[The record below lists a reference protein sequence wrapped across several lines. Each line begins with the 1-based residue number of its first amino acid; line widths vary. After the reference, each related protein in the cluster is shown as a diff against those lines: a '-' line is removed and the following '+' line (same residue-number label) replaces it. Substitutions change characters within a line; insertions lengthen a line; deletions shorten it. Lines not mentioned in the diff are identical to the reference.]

1 MRYIFIVLLIFIT
14 SSCQTGTPNPTTPL
28 IPLEPSDPTIPLIPL
43 EPSTPTIPLIPLDPS
58 TPTGGPSFPNL
69 EVNSWKY
76 LESSRKIGVTP
87 IGSEHI
93 TVSDNNTP
101 YISFTKST
109 KLYVYRWAGSDWI
122 QVGKEISLETG
133 SIHDSLIT
141 YNNVPYIT
149 YKNNVKKLENNS
161 WVNALNNIS
170 LPTGENFNSLSLH
183 THKDKLYLTYISDS
197 DKKLHVKTLENNSW
211 KNYGETPVVLDP
223 KDGFSGSM
231 NNGIQMAFYNNT
243 PYTALKNF
251 YYQNPRIL
259 VLRNNKWEYIEPTT
273 TPGGDSVNSDYFFY
287 IDSSGTMYLSFL
299 KGVAATVGSF
309 KIFKKSMSATS
320 WQQSTPFPNQVYG
333 YQTVLYDKELYIAS
347 SPSIEAD
354 LGIGTVAGP
363 VLFNKF
369 NSALDFDNKDG
380 NTISDDP
387 STGSHV
393 KLAIK
398 DNRIFAMY
406 VDYIKDSIVVKS
418 ALLK

>member
-28 IPLEPSDPTIPLIPL
+28 IPLEPSDPTVPLIPL

-183 THKDKLYLTYISDS
+183 THNNKLYLTYISDS
-197 DKKLHVKTLENNSW
+197 DKKLHVKLLENNSW
-211 KNYGETPVVLDP
+211 ISYGETPSKV
-223 KDGFSGSM
+223 FAGSM

-243 PYTALKNF
+243 PYIALKNF
-251 YYQNPRIL
+251 NSSIPQIL
-259 VLRNNKWEYIEPTT
+259 VLNNDNWEFIPIG
-273 TPGGDSVNSDYFFY
+273 PPDRDSVNSDYFFY

-299 KGVAATVGSF
+299 SGGFVPTVGSF
-309 KIFKKSMSATS
+309 QLFKKSMSATS
-320 WQQSTPFPNQVYG
+320 WQKSTPFENNIFG
-333 YQTVLYDKELYIAS
+333 YQTVLYQNQLYIAYS
-347 SPSIEAD
+347 HSAD
-354 LGIGTVAGP
+354 PLFQRADK
-363 VLFNKF
+363 VLFNRF
-369 NSALDFDNKDG
+369 SSSLDLEDIGKH
-380 NTISDDP
+380 TISDDS
-387 STGSHV
+387 STGFHV